1 MFAPRPQLSIQP
13 AALINWRKTANG
25 DPLAVSLD
33 DVKTF
38 VNRPIEDTFWDAEYT
53 TFIKVAVAEIERVAR
68 IDLTAKTWVGT
79 LPQFYDRI
87 ALNKRPFVTVDRL
100 QYVAAATGE
109 ILDVDAAIYQ
119 ALPVHQLCSML
130 FLGDGLDWPETANRM
145 DAVRITV
152 KSGFAVTVEDEAAGH
167 PAMPDEIKHALLMT
181 IAAMEAKRGDDAGG
195 GGHSTTV
202 YAMKNARGGTL
213 LPPEAKTLIGEYIF
227 RWVTV

>member
-1 MFAPRPQLSIQP
+1 MFSARPQLSIAP
-13 AALINWRKTANG
+13 AAIVSWKKVSQG

-53 TFIKVAVAEIERVAR
+53 TFIKVAAAEIERVAR

-109 ILDVDAAIYQ
+109 ILDVDATIYQ
-119 ALPVHQLCSML
+119 ALPMHQLCGML
-130 FLGDGLDWPETANRM
+130 FLGDGLRWPNTALRM

-152 KSGFAVTVEDEAAGH
+152 KSGFAVTKTDEAAGY
-167 PAMPDEIKHALLMT
+167 PDLPDEIKHALLMT
-181 IAAMEAKRGDDAGG
+181 IAAMDNKRGDDTGG
-195 GGHSTTV
+195 VRATTV
-202 YAMKNARGGTL
+202 YAMKNARGGSL
-213 LPPEAKTLIGEYIF
+213 IPPEAKSLIADYVY
-227 RWVTV
+227 RWVTA